1 MTFRTPFP
9 WFAAIL
15 LATLTVSKGQA
26 QDAIT
31 PVPGSVTVQP
41 TAIEVRHQR
50 QPIALQVLGASADG
64 YSLDLRSQAKYASA
78 DVRVAVVDAEGWVR
92 PVANGQTQ
100 VTISVAG
107 QTRSVAVK
115 VQLPPAEPP
124 YSFRHEVMPVL

>member
-41 TAIEVRHQR
+41 TAIELRHQR

-64 YSLDLRSQAKYASA
+64 YSLDLRSEAKYTSA
-78 DVRVAVVDAEGWVR
+78 DGKVAIVDAEGWVH
-92 PVANGQTQ
+92 PIANGQTQ
-100 VTISVAG
+100 VTVGVAG
-107 QTRSVAVK
+107 QMKNVAVK
-115 VQLPPAEPP
+115 VQLPPTKPP
-124 YSFRHEVMPVL
+124 YSFRH